1 MLITVRSNYD
11 RRQGKENQFPV
22 VLADRHHVMWHTEE
36 KAMTVGPGIL
46 GVLMCH
52 IFFLILKEA
61 VTHAWEMFHCNRD

>member
-22 VLADRHHVMWHTEE
+22 VLADRHHGMWHTEE
-36 KAMTVGPGIL
+36 KAMTVSHSGCPD
-46 GVLMCH
+46 VS
-52 IFFLILKEA
+52 FLILKEA